1 MWSLLS
7 GDNVKTL
14 TLLDV
19 KITAM
24 GTEAGAPSVL
34 TGAPS
39 RSTVLPRGCA
49 TSLAALC
56 PFTDAPRYAVWVGL
70 TDGRLLW
77 IDVDTGNLLDQAFV
91 HPQAVR

>member
-1 MWSLLS
+1 MCARSRLNVGVRL
-7 GDNVKTL
+7 GD
-14 TLLDV
+14 
-19 KITAM
+19 
-24 GTEAGAPSVL
+24 
-34 TGAPS
+34 
-39 RSTVLPRGCA
+39 C
-49 TSLAALC
+49 LAALC